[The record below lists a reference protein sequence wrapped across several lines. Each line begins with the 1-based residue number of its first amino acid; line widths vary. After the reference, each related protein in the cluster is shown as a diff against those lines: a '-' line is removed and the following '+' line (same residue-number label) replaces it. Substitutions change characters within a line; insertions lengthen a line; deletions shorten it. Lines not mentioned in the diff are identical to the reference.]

1 MKIQIK
7 SSEVNNFF
15 QGEYGNLFQKEIG
28 IDVSEEDV
36 RVLLSST
43 NQTMYKIYKKLGLC
57 LSEDENYVYW
67 NSDNF
72 DRVDWW
78 INFVYN
84 CYEDDFGLS
93 DYEDS
98 DELTI
103 WEGFLDCGG
112 DDDID
117 YNGSWIDSVNQF
129 LQWLFKRDLL
139 NNYKI
144 N

>member
-36 RVLLSST
+36 RVLLSAT
-43 NQTMYKIYKKLGLC
+43 NQTMYKIYTKLGLY